1 MLKFLLII
9 ILFFFLLVFLLGFSF
24 LRFLARMFGMTPPPR
39 PRKDTSSRKEY
50 KNNQRDTQ
58 TAHTSS
64 RKKIFDKDQGEYTDY
79 EEIK

>member
-1 MLKFLLII
+1 MLKFLLVI

-24 LRFLARMFGMTPPPR
+24 LRFLARMFGMTPPPTR
-39 PRKDTSSRKEY
+39 NSKKSSMKQNQNTSTETR
-50 KNNQRDTQ
+50 
-58 TAHTSS
+58 TSS

>member
-1 MLKFLLII
+1 MLKFLLVI

-24 LRFLARMFGMTPPPR
+24 LRFLARMFGMTPTPTR
-39 PRKDTSSRKEY
+39 NSKKSSMKQNQNTSTETR
-50 KNNQRDTQ
+50 
-58 TAHTSS
+58 TSS